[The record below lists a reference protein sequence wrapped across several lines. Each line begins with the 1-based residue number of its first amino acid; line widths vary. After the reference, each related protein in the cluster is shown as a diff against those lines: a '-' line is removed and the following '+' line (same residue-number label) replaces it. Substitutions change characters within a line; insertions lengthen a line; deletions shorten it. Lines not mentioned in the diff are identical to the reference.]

1 MKNRSMKRLRLLRF
15 LSALFALGII
25 AAGIGFGAKTYLD
38 RTLDNMAEEGILR
51 NEALADHPLRQ
62 ALDGQEIKEYVR
74 EFFPVIYRQDEAGLE
89 GLVRKSMDLMIQNS
103 PEDFRNYTMRDEAKY
118 QDLLDRAAGQVM
130 ENEEF
135 RGSLKSLVEKG
146 RQKLGLRRYLLEA
159 ALHHREVTIAG
170 AALAA
175 VALLLW
181 LLLGGISAGVLRS
194 GFLPA
199 LLIAAVCAG
208 AILYAAGHLAP
219 AYSRDI
225 DFAAIIL
232 QYI

>member
-1 MKNRSMKRLRLLRF
+1 MKNQSLKNKPKKRVGLLRF

-89 GLVRKSMDLMIQNS
+89 ARVRKSLDLMIQNS

-118 QDLLDRAAGQVM
+118 QDLLDRAAAQVM
-130 ENEEF
+130 ETIEE
-135 RGSLKSLVEKG
+135 
-146 RQKLGLRRYLLEA
+146 LGCR
-159 ALHHREVTIAG
+159 
-170 AALAA
+170 
-175 VALLLW
+175 
-181 LLLGGISAGVLRS
+181 
-194 GFLPA
+194 
-199 LLIAAVCAG
+199 
-208 AILYAAGHLAP
+208 
-219 AYSRDI
+219 
-225 DFAAIIL
+225 
-232 QYI
+232 